1 MNESFRN
8 FIVRESTG
16 DESAGTPQ
24 HSPLKYL
31 YDRGRRSVYSA
42 PSRPLQTTEESA
54 LGKATEQATA
64 VASVEAQPLV
74 AAQPATD
81 ADKGPPSLAQ
91 RVPSSQC
98 ATGATA
104 PPTTHAYRTDILER
118 HLSALRDIDRRLDA
132 LQQRDH
138 QISERILRT
147 EQQLM
152 RVQAIIDNATQAYR
166 ARDWQERQ
174 QKEQQQQQQQQ
185 FEQKSVFDRLSMT
198 TEASS
203 RGAEYGD
210 LMWALIIV
218 GGVVAVLLTVM
229 IALSVRREQQRQRER
244 KRAQQRSER
253 RQDIQRAVLDALSQ
267 SQQPSLLQSRR
278 GALVSSTATRPAY
291 DDASLTPSS
300 PLLVGP

>member
-16 DESAGTPQ
+16 DESASTPQ

-42 PSRPLQTTEESA
+42 PSRPLLTTDDSA
-54 LGKATEQATA
+54 PGKATTDQATETDGRLMA
-64 VASVEAQPLV
+64 QSGVQPLV
-74 AAQPATD
+74 APQQAID
-81 ADKGPPSLAQ
+81 VDRGPPPAQ
-91 RVPSSQC
+91 RRPNNQC
-98 ATGATA
+98 ATAAAA
-104 PPTTHAYRTDILER
+104 PLSTHAYRTDILER

-152 RVQAIIDNATQAYR
+152 RVQAIVDNAEQGYR
-166 ARDWQERQ
+166 ARDQR
-174 QKEQQQQQQQQ
+174 EQRQQQQ
-185 FEQKSVFDRLSMT
+185 FDGQNVFDRLSLT
-198 TEASS
+198 TESSS
-203 RGAEYGD
+203 RGNEYGD

-229 IALSVRREQQRQRER
+229 IALSVRREQKRQSER

-278 GALVSSTATRPAY
+278 GGLVGGSTATLPAY
-291 DDASLTPSS
+291 DDVSLTPSS